1 MDHETKIKDKSSK
14 KIIYIESESEN
25 GDVEE
30 WGQNSSVARK
40 GTSHSG
46 YEDYEYEYNN
56 SEEKISL
63 KSGGS
68 QENSKKKYIQSE
80 MLSYKQ
86 QGSYDIPEDVY
97 AFITVAPVFSFPF
110 MFAVLV
116 ISTKYVVYGTLIEE
130 VRVENFN
137 TDDIMAKIV
146 KFALI
151 PVTVA
156 MQEDL
161 MAVYAGLANARYDPK
176 VLEISAAATKWKFA
190 LAYVLQLIDG
200 LLSLLVNFSKMLTTD
215 EVLDVFLN
223 FAALHFLQDIDDV
236 FYALVEKGFFG
247 DDMEHMATVC
257 KQISW
262 PRRAGSTR
270 FSQFLTSLDSLLFGL
285 TFTVCLV
292 FYFVVLFIRNDDAVA
307 T

>member
-1 MDHETKIKDKSSK
+1 MDESSK
-14 KIIYIESESEN
+14 EIIYVASEN
-25 GDVEE
+25 GEADE

-40 GTSHSG
+40 GTSQSEF
-46 YEDYEYEYNN
+46 EDYDCEYTNED
-56 SEEKISL
+56 KISL
-63 KSGGS
+63 KSVGS
-68 QENSKKKYIQSE
+68 GENSKKKYIQSE

-97 AFITVAPVFSFPF
+97 AFITVAPVWSGPF
-110 MFAVLV
+110 IFACIV
-116 ISTKYVVYGTLIEE
+116 IATKYIVYVTLLLKIE
-130 VRVENFN
+130 VEEFN

-146 KFALI
+146 KFFLI

-190 LAYVLQLIDG
+190 LAYLLQLIDG
-200 LLSLLVNFSKMLTTD
+200 LLSLIVNFSKMLTTD

-262 PRRAGSTR
+262 PRRAGSTK

-285 TFTVCLV
+285 TFLVCLV
-292 FYFVVLFIRNDDAVA
+292 FYFVTLFLRNQIE
-307 T
+307 

>member
-1 MDHETKIKDKSSK
+1 MEHETKIKDECSNEF
-14 KIIYIESESEN
+14 IYVASEN
-25 GDVEE
+25 GDAEE
-30 WGQNSSVARK
+30 WGQNTSVARK
-40 GTSHSG
+40 ANSHSELEDN
-46 YEDYEYEYNN
+46 YDYESEYNT
-56 SEEKISL
+56 EEKTSL
-63 KSGGS
+63 KSGVS

-97 AFITVAPVFSFPF
+97 AFITVAPVCSWPF
-110 MFAVLV
+110 IFAVVV
-116 ISTKYVVYGTLIEE
+116 ISTKYIVYMTLMNE
-130 VRVENFN
+130 VRVDEFN

-146 KFALI
+146 KFFLI

-161 MAVYAGLANARYDPK
+161 MAVYAGLANARYDEK
-176 VLEISAAATKWKFA
+176 VLEISGAATKWKFA
-190 LAYVLQLIDG
+190 LAYLLQLIDG
-200 LLSLLVNFSKMLTTD
+200 LLSLVVNFSKMLTTD
-215 EVLDVFLN
+215 DVLDVFLN

-262 PRRAGSTR
+262 PRRAGSNQT
-270 FSQFLTSLDSLLFGL
+270 SQLLTSLDSLLFTV
-285 TFTVCLV
+285 TFFVCLI
-292 FYFVVLFIRNDDAVA
+292 FYFVALFI
-307 T
+307 